1 MILVPY
7 FWKINTN
14 WSTFGIFLCEG
25 ARSLWSVDDKT
36 TPAAA
41 KKMLIENGFPVI
53 QVTKTNGVLY
63 AEISQDLNLAEFYVW
78 DEMPLG
84 SDEDMWRI
92 FNIPMALWSC
102 PIFKEIFCKES
113 NLPEVA
119 VSVLIDKV
127 RL

>member
-84 SDEDMWRI
+84 SDEDMWRV